1 MKQFLLS
8 LIVLGFLSSGTTALA
23 QSQGELDRFN
33 ASTMTEDANVVK
45 LFPNPTDDFIQVE
58 IRNSNLEN
66 PEIKLYN
73 VIGNEISLEVVEKE
87 ENLYEIQVKDL
98 PPGYYLIAIRDE
110 QTFFRETY
118 KFVKR

>member
-33 ASTMTEDANVVK
+33 TSTMTEDANVVK

>member
-33 ASTMTEDANVVK
+33 VSTMTEDANVVK